1 MLLRSEDHVD
11 IQALL
16 DKASENKTRLIIIA
30 VIALGVIWLLSDT
43 LPGLIDNRLPSALED
58 AITRRYTTCI
68 SRDDT
73 PIQFNEARQP
83 ECGRVDIREAGEGK
97 VPPEEAA
104 QGVTKAICYKVAI
117 QNPYWTTLA
126 TTRHEVIWKSRTAS
140 KVAVFQND
148 TWQIFPDQGNLDE
161 QRWAAYACPEKYE
174 SATEETSQ
182 TK

>member
-1 MLLRSEDHVD
+1 MLFGSEDCVS

-16 DKASENKTRLIIIA
+16 NKAAEHKTRLIIIA
-30 VIALGVIWLLSDT
+30 AIVLGVIWLLSDT
-43 LPGLIDNRLPSALED
+43 LSGLIGNRLPSALED

-83 ECGRVDIREAGEGK
+83 ECGRVDIRVVGEGQ
-97 VPPEEAA
+97 VPPVAET
-104 QGVTKAICYKVAI
+104 QGIAKAICYKIAI

-140 KVAVFQND
+140 KVAVWQD
-148 TWQIFPDQGNLDE
+148 GIWQIFPDQGDLDE
-161 QRWAAYACPEKYE
+161 QRWAAYACQENYE
-174 SATEETSQ
+174 SATGESSP